1 MIQLPILL
9 DSSMN
14 ESRRIRPVALS
25 ISEKLTP
32 LSTATMRLNKSE
44 DIPDRCYMKLF
55 TPNGLSAI
63 YRARIPSRSFNSDNM
78 SLNLE
83 HACCEIGDYIVTY
96 EFPEIKQVIGTII
109 QKIWTYYKGT
119 KWQMGTVAFND
130 KVSPPS
136 KYQDVMT
143 SIMDCVKQI
152 PAAVITF
159 DFSTTPWTIN
169 IAQRESTV
177 TAEGRL
183 NRNIT
188 SAEIIPDDS
197 QLCTRVYYDRLG
209 SSTLQHIDAD
219 TLSQYGLV
227 EKVLQGS
234 NYMQSEAQEVAAAYF
249 DRYKRPI
256 YSVTIN
262 GQDLSTITGEP
273 LDLMRI
279 GKRYRLTVPDENV
292 VLEETITALT
302 WKDVYNSP
310 NEVTIQL
317 NEENKKLL
325 NYINRS
331 ISAADPLPS
340 SATASDTKS
349 SISNTGQEIELK
361 VEQTAQGADT
371 LSSAVKITKDYT
383 QIKTLEG
390 TTSNATTK
398 VSKDNAETRCGTGS
412 AKVANNLSEIS
423 IKTTDPNTQTE
434 SETGSVKVTDSYAGM
449 KHGTGIAN
457 VSNNLSEMAVKTT
470 DPNTQTETE
479 VSSVKAT
486 DEYAEMKSGTGSVK
500 TTNTYS
506 EMKSGNGSVKTTNTY
521 SEMSCGSGSVRV
533 GSYCELMTTYG
544 SVSVGNYY
552 AGVEIDGSG
561 NTTITCPAFYLNL
574 NGTNYTATPTS
585 ITIDDTTYT
594 VLVLT

>member
-1 MIQLPILL
+1 MIRLPILL

-14 ESRRIRPVALS
+14 ESRRIRPAALS

-96 EFPEIKQVIGTII
+96 EFPETKKVIGTVI

-119 KWQMGTVAFND
+119 KWQIGTVAFND

-136 KYQDVMT
+136 KYSDVMT

-159 DFSTTPWTIN
+159 DFSTSPWTLN
-169 IAQRESTV
+169 IAERESTV
-177 TAEGRL
+177 SAEGRL

-197 QLCTRVYYDRLG
+197 QLCTRVYYDKYG
-209 SSTLQHIDAD
+209 SSSLGYIDAD
-219 TLSQYGLV
+219 TMSQYGLV
-227 EKVLQGS
+227 EKMLQGS
-234 NYMQSEAQEVAAAYF
+234 NYMQSEAQAVAAAYF

-279 GKRYRLTVPDENV
+279 GKKYRLTVPDESV

-317 NEENKKLL
+317 NEEGKSLI

-331 ISAADPLPS
+331 LSYSDPLPS

-349 SISNTGQEIELK
+349 SISNNGQEIELK
-361 VEQTAQGADT
+361 VEQTAEDADT
-371 LSSAVKITKDYT
+371 LSSSVKITKDYT

-412 AKVANNLSEIS
+412 AKVANNLSE
-423 IKTTDPNTQTE
+423 
-434 SETGSVKVTDSYAGM
+434 
-449 KHGTGIAN
+449 
-457 VSNNLSEMAVKTT
+457 MAVKTT
-470 DPNTQTETE
+470 DPDTQTETE
-479 VSSVKAT
+479 VSVVKAT
-486 DEYAEMKSGTGSVK
+486 DEYAEMKSGEGSVK
-500 TTNTYS
+500 
-506 EMKSGNGSVKTTNTY
+506 
-521 SEMSCGSGSVRV
+521 
-533 GSYCELMTTYG
+533 
-544 SVSVGNYY
+544 
-552 AGVEIDGSG
+552 IDGSG
-561 NTTITCPAFYLNL
+561 NTTITCPSFYLNL

-585 ITIDDTTYT
+585 ITIDGNTYT